1 MEALIRGILH
11 PLTLR
16 VSASWLLLA
25 ALGGGTLAEAQA
37 DPTGWP
43 EPTQETLPWT
53 RWWWMGSAVDRP
65 NLTREL
71 ETLAE
76 AGFGGVEVTSI
87 YGVHGYE
94 DAFVQYLSPEWVELL
109 LHAAGEARRLGMGI
123 DMPPGSGWRT
133 GGPEVPLADAN
144 ASLRITVD
152 TVQGGSEWA
161 TDLTD
166 RRIDGILAVS
176 NGGRTVELSNQADG
190 SALTTWRAPE
200 GIWRVYTA
208 ETVYSG
214 DDVKRPAPG
223 GAGYSIDVFS
233 HRAVTNF
240 LDWYGERVDHSIPSG
255 TLRSLFHDSFEYGGN
270 GSSDIFDTFRRNRG
284 YDLAQHLHALT
295 RQSDEDHVAR
305 VKSDYRQT
313 LDEMLISNFLAP
325 LREWAHARGS
335 LSRNQAHGSP
345 GNLLDL
351 YAASDIPETEIF
363 GPLDGTDADPLI
375 SKFASSA
382 AHLAGRPLTSAEA
395 MTWLG
400 EHFQV
405 TLDNVKEA
413 ADQLFVS
420 GVNHLIYHGTAYSPQ
435 EAEWPG
441 WLFYASTQ
449 FNARNAFWR
458 DLPAFN
464 RYVTR
469 VQSIL
474 QHGEPDNDVL
484 LYWPIFDNWHDTQG
498 MRIDFRVHTPRW
510 FYDRPL
516 GEIATSLWN
525 SGYAFD
531 YVSDRL
537 LADRVGVSGD
547 RLRAGGA
554 EYRIIMV
561 PKAERMPVETF
572 THLLELVRAGASVAF
587 VGDLPADVP
596 GLHELEERRGRL
608 ETAKREIQFG
618 DADESGVRSATL
630 GAGRLFV
637 GDRPEALLQASGV
650 IREAVTD
657 QGARFVRRT
666 HEDGVHYFVTQ
677 AGDQPIDDWVR
688 LARRAGGIVLLD
700 PLTGNAG
707 AARTRAAAGG
717 ETEVYLQL
725 QPGESIILRSFETPV
740 EAPAWRYIEAAGD
753 PVQLSGAWDV
763 EFVAGG
769 PEFPDRFRTESLGS
783 WTERGGDAERFAG
796 TARYSLRFDA
806 PGSAEEYLLD
816 LGDVGESAR
825 VRLNGSELG
834 TLVSRPFRVRTG
846 QLRPTGNELE
856 IEVTNLS
863 SNRIRDLDRRGVR
876 WKIFHDINFVN
887 IDYRP
892 FDASE
897 WEVRPSGLL
906 GPVTLQPLR

>member
-1 MEALIRGILH
+1 MDALTCGFRHHCACRIVAI
-11 PLTLR
+11 
-16 VSASWLLLA
+16 ALLLSGAGGA
-25 ALGGGTLAEAQA
+25 ALAEAQV

-43 EPTQETLPWT
+43 ETTRETRPWT
-53 RWWWMGSAVDRP
+53 RWWWMGSAVDP
-65 NLTREL
+65 ANLTREL
-71 ETLAE
+71 ETLAD

-87 YGVHGYE
+87 YGVRGYE
-94 DAFVQYLSPEWVELL
+94 HAFVPYLSAEWTELL
-109 LHAAGEARRLGMGI
+109 LHAADEARRLDMGI

-133 GGPEVPLADAN
+133 GGPDVPLADAN
-144 ASLRITVD
+144 AALRISVD
-152 TVQGGSEWA
+152 TVAGGSEWT
-161 TDLTD
+161 TDRTD

-176 NGGRTVELSNQADG
+176 DRGGSVDLTQQTG
-190 SALTTWRAPE
+190 SASTTWRAPD
-200 GIWRVYTA
+200 GTWYVYTA

-240 LDWYGERVDHSIPSG
+240 LDWYGERVDERIPSG

-270 GSSDIFDTFRRNRG
+270 GSSDLFDTFRRNRG
-284 YDLAQHLHALT
+284 YDLTQHLHALAG
-295 RQSDEDHVAR
+295 QSEADHVAR

-363 GPLDGTDADPLI
+363 GPLDQSDADPLI

-405 TLDNVKEA
+405 TLDYVKEA

-420 GVNHLIYHGTAYSPQ
+420 GVNHLIYHGTAYSPE

-449 FNARNAFWR
+449 FNPRNAFWR

-464 RYVTR
+464 QYVTR
-469 VQSIL
+469 VQSVL
-474 QHGEPDNDVL
+474 QHGAPDSDVL
-484 LYWPIFDNWHDTQG
+484 LYWPIFDNWHETQG

-516 GEIATSLWN
+516 GDVATSLWDA
-525 SGYAFD
+525 GYAFD

-537 LADRVGVSGD
+537 LSDRVSFSED

-554 EYRIIMV
+554 EYRAIMI
-561 PKAERMPVETF
+561 PWAERMPVETF
-572 THLLELVRAGASVAF
+572 ANLLDLARAGATVAF
-587 VGDLPADVP
+587 VGDLPSDVP
-596 GLHELEERRGRL
+596 GLHQLEERRRRL
-608 ETAKREIQFG
+608 EAAKREIRFG
-618 DADESGVRSATL
+618 EPDSAGIRGATL
-630 GAGRLFV
+630 GSGRILV
-637 GDRPEALLQASGV
+637 GDDAGALLQASGIV
-650 IREAVTD
+650 REPLTD
-657 QGARFVRRT
+657 LGARFIRRT
-666 HEDGVHYFVTQ
+666 HDDGVHYFIAHSGDRPI
-677 AGDQPIDDWVR
+677 AGWVP
-688 LARRAGGIVLLD
+688 LARRAEAIVILD
-700 PLTGNAG
+700 PLTGSAG
-707 AARTRAAAGG
+707 AARTRASAAGD
-717 ETEVYLQL
+717 TEVFLQL
-725 QPGESIILRSFETPV
+725 DPGASLILRTFRTPV
-740 EAPAWRYIEAAGD
+740 ESPAWRYAEPAGI
-753 PVQLSGAWDV
+753 PVALTGDWHV

-769 PEFPDRFRTESLGS
+769 PELPDGFRTRSLGS
-783 WTERGGDAERFAG
+783 WTDRGGDAERFAG
-796 TARYSLRFDA
+796 TARYTLRFDA
-806 PGSAEEYLLD
+806 PASAEDFLLD
-816 LGDVGESAR
+816 LGAVGESAR
-825 VRLNGSELG
+825 VSLNGSDLG
-834 TLVSRPFRVRTG
+834 TVFSRPFRVRTG
-846 QLRPTGNELE
+846 ALRPTGNELQV
-856 IEVTNLS
+856 EVTNLS

-887 IDYRP
+887 INYRP
-892 FDASE
+892 FDASD

-906 GPVTLQPLR
+906 GPVMLQPLR